1 MSGMSGVIS
10 PTNLSMYSPGVTSQR
25 GTTRSSA
32 IPRWSA
38 PLFALDQEDFNI
50 ITHPITGSSSEA
62 NTIILMDEATAV
74 STASEHTAQCCNS
87 TSLICDA
94 DRFFQSSVTGDTL
107 EHSTQRDPEQQLTSP
122 KSP

>member
-10 PTNLSMYSPGVTSQR
+10 PTNLSMYSPGVTTQR
-25 GTTRSSA
+25 GTRSSSG

-38 PLFALDQEDFNI
+38 PLFALDQEDFNM
-50 ITHPITGSSSEA
+50 ITHPVTGSGSEA

-74 STASEHTAQCCNS
+74 SAASEHASQCCNS
-87 TSLICDA
+87 TSLMCDA
-94 DRFFQSSVTGDTL
+94 DRFFQTSVTDDGL
-107 EHSTQRDPEQQLTSP
+107 EQRDPDQQLTSP